1 MSSDSRPTGTPTDR
15 EQPPRSRSRTPPRNR
30 ESSSYVELLRNS
42 QGQTANDVYFAQ
54 LTEYGRQRDSYI
66 PTSTYSKD
74 SKRAAQIRGKD
85 WDGIRFETSVD
96 VYDHDLE
103 LFKSNTATQGD
114 VQEHLSYMLS
124 DAKRKAEVSLKNLT
138 TEERT
143 LSDEAKKTR
152 KSISGSPTPC

>member
-1 MSSDSRPTGTPTDR
+1 M
-15 EQPPRSRSRTPPRNR
+15 
-30 ESSSYVELLRNS
+30 
-42 QGQTANDVYFAQ
+42 
-54 LTEYGRQRDSYI
+54 
-66 PTSTYSKD
+66 
-74 SKRAAQIRGKD
+74 
-85 WDGIRFETSVD
+85 FETSVD

-143 LSDEAKKTR
+143 LFEEAKNKEVDQW
-152 KSISGSPTPC
+152 ISNAVLRSSGEQVFLLLASWRCDGY